1 MSHNGSADSVLS
13 VQAPVMEGV
22 CRQHCVCEYKG
33 DSFFS
38 HMFFPRQRCI
48 AAQEWS
54 HDAG

>member
-13 VQAPVMEGV
+13 VQAQVMEGV

-38 HMFFPRQRCI
+38 HMFFPKTTLHSRT
-48 AAQEWS
+48 
-54 HDAG
+54 GVVT